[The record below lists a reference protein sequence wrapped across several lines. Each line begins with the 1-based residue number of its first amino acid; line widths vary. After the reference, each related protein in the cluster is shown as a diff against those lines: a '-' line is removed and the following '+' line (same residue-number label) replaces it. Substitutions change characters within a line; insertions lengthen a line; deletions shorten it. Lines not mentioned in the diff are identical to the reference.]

1 MNLLYISP
9 SVLPSKSANSVHVMR
24 MCNAFSN
31 LGIDV
36 ELLHKKGI
44 KNYKSNQIFDYYGV
58 DNNKFKLNSIILHN
72 NRKINSISYAFKTL
86 YHCLKTNYKN
96 IYSRNQLCSILI
108 LLFSSKRIFIEL
120 HAPPTGI
127 YRFFFKI
134 FINTKR
140 IRKVFLIS
148 EALKKIIISDFK
160 LTKTNKIVVSHD
172 GADEINNIK
181 SNINFTKSSF
191 DVGYVGH
198 LYKGRG
204 IEIILEL
211 AKKNKEIKFHIIG
224 GLEEDINNWKRK
236 IKSNNIIFYGHV
248 KPKFVSQYLSK
259 LDLLVAPYKEKV
271 IIPNG
276 LNTASYMSPL
286 KIFEYMSAKK
296 PILTSNLPVLRE
308 VLTHNLNSYLC
319 DPNKFSDW
327 NEGLRLLKSNSSLSK
342 RISEKAFEDFK
353 NLYTWSSRSK
363 LISKHFE

>member
-31 LGIDV
+31 LGIEV

-44 KNYKSNQIFDYYGV
+44 KNYKSNQIFDFYGV
-58 DNNKFKLNSIILHN
+58 DNNKFKLNSIIHHN
-72 NRKINSISYAFKTL
+72 TGKINSIKYAFKTL
-86 YHCLKTNYKN
+86 FHCLKTNYKN

-108 LLFSSKRIFIEL
+108 LLFSSKKIFIEL

-127 YRFFFKI
+127 YLKIFKI
-134 FINTKR
+134 FINSKR
-140 IRKVFLIS
+140 IRKVILIS

-160 LTKTNKIVVSHD
+160 LTKTNKIVISHD
-172 GADEINNIK
+172 GADEINNTK
-181 SNINFTKSSF
+181 SNINFTKSDF

-204 IEIILEL
+204 IEIILDL

-224 GLEEDINNWKRK
+224 GLDKDIDNWKRN
-236 IKSNNIIFYGHV
+236 IKSDNVIFYGHV
-248 KPKFVSQYLSK
+248 KPKLVNKYLSK
-259 LDLLVAPYKEKV
+259 FDLLIAPYKKKV

-276 LNTASYMSPL
+276 LDTSSYMSPL

-296 PILTSNLPVLRE
+296 PILTSNLPVLKE
-308 VLTHNLNSYLC
+308 VLSHKVNSYLC
-319 DPNKFSDW
+319 DPDKFDEW
-327 NEGLRLLKSNSSLSK
+327 NNGLRLLKSNS
-342 RISEKAFEDFK
+342 D
-353 NLYTWSSRSK
+353 
-363 LISKHFE
+363 